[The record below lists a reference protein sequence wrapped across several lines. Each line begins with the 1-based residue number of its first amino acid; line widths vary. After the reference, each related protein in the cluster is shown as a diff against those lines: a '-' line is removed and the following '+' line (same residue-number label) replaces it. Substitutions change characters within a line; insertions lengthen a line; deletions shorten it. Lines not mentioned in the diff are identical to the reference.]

1 MVLNTSQIQKMYYI
15 INPTKIQTLFILVA
29 HLSRGFEI
37 AHLMSRGI
45 IWKLL
50 GDLPLLHFWLLPKAE
65 VISIAHKDLWGN
77 NYFERRAIM
86 CSFYKHLECSVLFE
100 SNKTL
105 KKHCFHYFTFRLAY
119 FGLWQG
125 TVMEV
130 CFSEGISIIDLWQRR
145 KYASNYF

>member
-65 VISIAHKDLWGN
+65 VISIAHKDL
-77 NYFERRAIM
+77 
-86 CSFYKHLECSVLFE
+86 
-100 SNKTL
+100 
-105 KKHCFHYFTFRLAY
+105 
-119 FGLWQG
+119 
-125 TVMEV
+125 
-130 CFSEGISIIDLWQRR
+130 
-145 KYASNYF
+145 